1 MAKLVRAGHEKQ
13 MNKINK
19 KESSDDSGLP
29 GDSDSAGMATEPFT
43 WDVSLICK

>member
-13 MNKINK
+13 LNKINK

-29 GDSDSAGMATEPFT
+29 GDSDSAGIWPQNRSHRTF
-43 WDVSLICK
+43 L